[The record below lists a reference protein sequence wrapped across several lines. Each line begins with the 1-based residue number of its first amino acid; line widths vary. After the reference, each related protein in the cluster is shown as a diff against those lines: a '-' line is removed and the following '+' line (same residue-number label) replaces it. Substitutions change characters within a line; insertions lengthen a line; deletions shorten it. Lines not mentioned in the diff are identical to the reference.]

1 VGSQGGSDTSEQA
14 IKRSKGSTYQRQSGG
29 AFKTT
34 RGHPPYRHRGRHLLT
49 GFLRCGICG
58 GGFFD
63 VHGTGLLGCGWS
75 RDRGPRACVSALR
88 VSAAD
93 LEARVLGAIREQ
105 VLVPEVVAYAVQT
118 ALTEIRQTLSR
129 DDPEKLRERLA
140 QIDAAR
146 ERMLDAIEDG
156 SVDME
161 DVKRRL
167 ARLRTEEADVRSRL
181 LELEA
186 EPLDAESL
194 RPQIEQRIC
203 EMRAALEGA
212 ADERRAALK
221 AFLGDDRLRVLPDA
235 ERGFRVEGL
244 LRVRLEAG
252 PARELERLRAGR
264 IGGSGGGATSN
275 TKPN

>member
-1 VGSQGGSDTSEQA
+1 
-14 IKRSKGSTYQRQSGG
+14 
-29 AFKTT
+29 
-34 RGHPPYRHRGRHLLT
+34 
-49 GFLRCGICG
+49 
-58 GGFFD
+58 
-63 VHGTGLLGCGWS
+63 
-75 RDRGPRACVSALR
+75 VSALR

-161 DVKRRL
+161 DVKHRL
-167 ARLRTEEADVRSRL
+167 GRLRTEEADVRNRL

-186 EPLDAESL
+186 EPLDAESP

-252 PARELERLRAGR
+252 PARELEGLRAGR
-264 IGGSGGGATSN
+264 IGGSGGRSVRLPTRGTGCLQPEWVWAT
-275 TKPN
+275 

>member
-1 VGSQGGSDTSEQA
+1 M
-14 IKRSKGSTYQRQSGG
+14 
-29 AFKTT
+29 
-34 RGHPPYRHRGRHLLT
+34 
-49 GFLRCGICG
+49 
-58 GGFFD
+58 
-63 VHGTGLLGCGWS
+63 
-75 RDRGPRACVSALR
+75 SALR

-161 DVKRRL
+161 DVKHRL
-167 ARLRTEEADVRSRL
+167 GRLRTEEADVRNRL

-186 EPLDAESL
+186 EPLDAESP
-194 RPQIEQRIC
+194 RPQIEQRIR
-203 EMRAALEGA
+203 EMRATLEGA
-212 ADERRAALK
+212 LDERRATLK
-221 AFLGDDRLRVLPDA
+221 ALLGHDRLRVLADA
-235 ERGFRVEGL
+235 ESPPTV
-244 LRVRLEAG
+244 
-252 PARELERLRAGR
+252 
-264 IGGSGGGATSN
+264 
-275 TKPN
+275 